1 MIANTAY
8 DFAFPNMAVPDK
20 DKGEEYHKKYLLA
33 ILSNAVYQ
41 GNACDIYYNMER
53 SMRFYNGDYDLS
65 NKFDFL
71 MKDPSGKA
79 LPAIWMN
86 YNKIRNKINLLEG
99 EFAVQKVNVAC
110 KTINREAAS
119 RKMRKRAEILA
130 QKIMMQVVEEVDPNG
145 DLLGDVTPKYVP
157 YTDEELDVYMQSSY
171 KENIEI
177 VMDSIL
183 RYELERDKYVGTRL
197 NMARNMLI
205 TGRAVSRSEFRN
217 NKPHVRSVDP
227 RFTIVDP
234 YVFADDMLSEG
245 RYVGEWRYT
254 SLSQAA
260 QDYGLTMQELEEAR
274 ATPSNMAWTGYI
286 GGANDGREFLMPFNT
301 IGNQNMCLV
310 FYAEWS
316 DLKQVTAKVT
326 KDQYGNEHVKILGD
340 KDRRNLTEK
349 EKEAGTYIEKRSIET
364 IRKATLI
371 GNNIV
376 KEWGEL
382 DNIVRN
388 SEEMDKAEFTYT
400 VVAPQYVNFRSVS
413 KVEELASLQEFKD
426 LLMYHIQT
434 QVSSAGRKGFEYN
447 LAEKPDTLSLEDVMY
462 YLKVSGI
469 VFKETNSDPSMQG
482 AQIRPIDNSLSDA
495 VNLYLNLVS
504 YVDMEMDKVSGIN
517 DARQGFQKQDSLVG
531 VSQMAVMQS
540 SLITQPL
547 NAAFGQFENI
557 LWHKHANY
565 IKTIF
570 PYISYQYEP
579 IISEIGVDILDADEE
594 IPLQTYGIFV
604 QVNGNDIMNDR
615 NKFEGLVNAAVM
627 ANSLPIHEAMVL
639 LYNPD
644 TKTGVKQYLA
654 IQERKEQMQQQM
666 MQQQQ
671 EGEMAMQQQAAQADT
686 EKQIIV
692 DKERTANK
700 IEQQSIREGEKRE
713 TMVLK
718 ADIDEL
724 REEQRRNFDAM
735 MAALKENKGM

>member
-1 MIANTAY
+1 MITDSAY
-8 DFAFPNMAVPDK
+8 NFAFPNMAVPDK
-20 DKGEEYHKKYLLA
+20 EKGEQYHRQFLLA

-41 GNACDIYYNMER
+41 GNAVDVYFNMEK
-53 SMRFYNGDYDLS
+53 SMRFYNGDYDIS

-79 LPAIWMN
+79 LPAVWMN
-86 YNKIRNKINLLEG
+86 FNSIRNKINLLEG
-99 EFAVQKVNVAC
+99 EYAAQKVNISC

-130 QKIMMQVVEEVDPNG
+130 QKIMMEVAEDIDPEG

-157 YTDEELDVYMQSSY
+157 YTEEELDVYMQSSY
-171 KENIEI
+171 KENIEM

-183 RYELERDKYVGTRL
+183 RFEVERDRYTVTRL
-197 NMARNMLI
+197 AMARYMLI
-205 TGRAVSRSEFRN
+205 TSRAIARTEFRDG
-217 NKPHVRSVDP
+217 KPHVRAIDP
-227 RFTIVDP
+227 RYVIVDP
-234 YVFADDMLSEG
+234 YVFSDDMLSQG
-245 RYVGEWRYT
+245 RYVAEWRYV

-260 QDYGLTMQELEEAR
+260 QDYGLSMDELKEIQAM
-274 ATPSNMAWTGYI
+274 PSDIYWGGYT
-286 GGANDGREFLMPFNT
+286 DRGREFLMPFSV

-310 FYAEWS
+310 CYAEWS
-316 DLKQVTAKVT
+316 DIKQVTAKVT

-349 EKEAGTYIEKRSIET
+349 ERAAGAKIEKRSIET

-371 GNNIV
+371 GGHIV

-382 DNIVRN
+382 DNIVRT
-388 SEEMDKAEFTYT
+388 SEGMDKAEYTYT
-400 VVAPQYVNFRSVS
+400 VVSPQYVNYRSVS
-413 KVEELASLQEFKD
+413 KVEELGTLQELKD

-434 QVSSAGRKGFEYN
+434 QVSSAGRKGFEYD
-447 LAEKPDTLSLEDVMY
+447 LSQKPDTLSLDDVLY
-462 YLKVSGI
+462 YLKVAG
-469 VFKETNSDPSMQG
+469 VAFKESNNDPSLTG
-482 AQIRPIDNSLSDA
+482 GQIRPIDNSLSDSI
-495 VNLYLNLVS
+495 NLYLNLVS
-504 YVDMEMDKVSGIN
+504 YVDMEMSKVSGIN
-517 DARQGFQKQDSLVG
+517 EARQGFQKSDSLVG
-531 VSQMAVMQS
+531 VSQMQAMQS

-547 NAAFGQFENI
+547 NSAFANFENI

-579 IISEIGVDILDADEE
+579 IISEMGVDIMDADED

-604 QVNGNDIMNDR
+604 QVNGDDIMNDR
-615 NKFEGLVNAAVM
+615 NKFEGLINAAVM

-654 IQERKEQMQQQM
+654 IQERKQQAA

-671 EGEMAMQQQAAQADT
+671 QQMEGEMAMQQQEAQADT
-686 EKQIIV
+686 EKQIVV
-692 DKERTANK
+692 DRERTANK
-700 IEQQSIREGEKRE
+700 MQQQDQRENLKRE

-724 REEQRRNFDAM
+724 REEQRRNFDAL
-735 MAALKENKGM
+735 MAAMTKDRE